1 MDNDTN
7 PGTIR
12 CANLTHDTTPPD
24 QSPRLDYTCLVLYWL
39 WLISILCVVS
49 IELCRRKLKLIEDSV
64 HIWII
69 RIPFLFG
76 TLPSLFAILSAWLKP
91 SQTESYIQ
99 SQATR
104 DFIKVCSNPLTQGF
118 NSSTAIQTLL
128 AECSAVQNRM
138 NADIGGIGIRI
149 SLYISLVVTVLSSL
163 AGHFHQEKT
172 AVKDIGTA
180 QLACKSLG
188 SSNLICPHIV
198 P

>member
-1 MDNDTN
+1 MDYDRSLS
-7 PGTIR
+7 TIR
-12 CANLTHDTTPPD
+12 CANLTYDTPPSD
-24 QSPRLDYTCLVLYWL
+24 QSPRLDYTCLIFYWL
-39 WLISILCVVS
+39 WLIFILCVVS
-49 IELCRRKLKLIEDSV
+49 IELCRPKLKFIKDSV
-64 HIWII
+64 HVWII

-76 TLPSLFAILSAWLKP
+76 TLPSLFAILSAGLEP

-99 SQATR
+99 SQATK
-104 DFIKVCSNPLTQGF
+104 DFLKVCSNPLTQEF

-128 AECSAVQNRM
+128 AECGAVQNRM

-149 SLYISLVVTVLSSL
+149 SLYISLAVTMLSSL

-180 QLACKSLG
+180 QLACKFLG
-188 SSNLICPHIV
+188 SSNSIYAHIL